1 MMILPCCR
9 GHYSGERVAVG
20 GVSLGVRPALRSVGE
35 KAGLEVVAE

>member
-1 MMILPCCR
+1 MILPC
-9 GHYSGERVAVG
+9 YPVIIASERVAVG